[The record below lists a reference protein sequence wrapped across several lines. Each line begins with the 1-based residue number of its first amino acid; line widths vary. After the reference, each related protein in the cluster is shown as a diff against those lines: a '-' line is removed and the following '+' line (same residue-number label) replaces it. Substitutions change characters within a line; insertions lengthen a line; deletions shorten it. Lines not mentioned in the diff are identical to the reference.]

1 MIKDEHSDKELEQ
14 EIKKKPGMGQSK
26 TILNPL
32 SPRDSSRRSLR
43 TRRIDSPK
51 QTQVTNKQADG
62 EMKRPVMLRL
72 KSENSANN
80 SVNKSVLPP
89 DQTPTP
95 TGVMNA
101 LSSIFPGDDANPSEN
116 PFEQDFKKASLKADN
131 EDKETTK
138 LTLPGP
144 EVIHSS
150 DAVVEEEQELE
161 EQEQNEQPS
170 GDNVI
175 EEIQT
180 SFDHEETIEN
190 VGNEETIGDED
201 LNDKNSFR
209 EPDTPQ
215 QNDTGSQDGTQV
227 VTTNSNQPVMMTANG
242 QNVVFANNSFAQNNN
257 IPIMVMGGNQMV
269 QMTNG
274 ANVASPVRIVTE
286 QTSNQAHQ
294 QTQQQQ
300 QQQQQQQSQQQAQPQ
315 QIVIP
320 TSGGGTQMI
329 VNGALNGAV
338 QPFVMQQ
345 VMQIQDPNTGQI
357 QTVIAQQ
364 PQQQYMIQTV
374 TDPNTNTSSGNNA
387 PPAYTQCVMMPQQV
401 QLLQPQFQ
409 VMPNQP
415 MLVNAQ
421 GQIIQGA
428 GQQQFQIINHGAA
441 SLPQSGQ
448 SGQSVQTV
456 PSGAT
461 LVQASPSQIPNGQT
475 VTIQLADQKNDTNS
489 NSSKSRSRTASQQ
502 SGDGKSSYDGKKGQ
516 YASSRPSYTHR
527 PQLSGLSS
535 VVQLSKEALQAIEQ
549 AGNDCGGG
557 KRGGPRL
564 NYDDLDPK
572 RRKFLERNRQ
582 AAARCRE
589 RKKQWIVSLE
599 GRSNELKED
608 NRRVEEECIRLR
620 SKLDQLRK
628 VLAQQD
634 RNQQVTITTEPFR
647 QKQNNIDH
655 IEAQPM
661 ETDSGVESAETLPSG
676 TEIITTKTEMDNE
689 S

>member
-1 MIKDEHSDKELEQ
+1 M
-14 EIKKKPGMGQSK
+14 
-26 TILNPL
+26 N
-32 SPRDSSRRSLR
+32 LR

-51 QTQVTNKQADG
+51 EKGDDG
-62 EMKRPVMLRL
+62 QMKRPMMLRL
-72 KSENSANN
+72 NSENSAVK

-95 TGVMNA
+95 TGVMTA
-101 LSSIFPGDDANPSEN
+101 LSTIFPTDDSSSEAN
-116 PFEQDFKKASLKADN
+116 PFEQHFKKAQQKDDSSSTTD
-131 EDKETTK
+131 TTK
-138 LTLPGP
+138 EKVPVNGLPGP
-144 EVIHSS
+144 EVIES
-150 DAVVEEEQELE
+150 AEVVEEEQDID
-161 EQEQNEQPS
+161 EQQAEQPTAMS
-170 GDNVI
+170 TGDTVM

-201 LNDKNSFR
+201 MNDKNSFR
-209 EPDTPQ
+209 EPDTPN
-215 QNDTGSQDGTQV
+215 QNDTNSQDGSQV
-227 VTTNSNQPVMMTANG
+227 VTTNSNQQVMMTANG

-286 QTSNQAHQ
+286 QTSSQPH
-294 QTQQQQ
+294 QQQQ
-300 QQQQQQQSQQQAQPQ
+300 QQQHQQQQQQSQQQGMILSNGSTQAVQGQKVVQLIMAQPASGNNRVIAQPQ

-329 VNGALNGAV
+329 VNGALNGATAV

-421 GQIIQGA
+421 GQIIGN
-428 GQQQFQIINHGAA
+428 GQQQLQIINHGAVM
-441 SLPQSGQ
+441 PQSGQ

-461 LVQASPSQIPNGQT
+461 LVQASPNQMPTNGQT

-502 SGDGKSSYDGKKGQ
+502 SGDGKSSYDGKKSQ

-527 PQLSGLSS
+527 PQLSEGLSS

-634 RNQQVTITTEPFR
+634 RNQQVTITTEFR
-647 QKQNNIDH
+647 QKQNNIEH

>member
-1 MIKDEHSDKELEQ
+1 MIKDEHSDKEVET
-14 EIKKKPGMGQSK
+14 EIKKKP
-26 TILNPL
+26 
-32 SPRDSSRRSLR
+32 
-43 TRRIDSPK
+43 DSPK
-51 QTQVTNKQADG
+51 QQVSKQADG

-116 PFEQDFKKASLKADN
+116 PFEQDFKKASLKVDN
-131 EDKETTK
+131 EDKEATKQTTTV
-138 LTLPGP
+138 LALPGP

-150 DAVVEEEQELE
+150 DMVVEEEQELE
-161 EQEQNEQPS
+161 EQEQNEQPSS

-294 QTQQQQ
+294 QNQQQQ
-300 QQQQQQQSQQQAQPQ
+300 QQQQQQQSQQQQQAQPQ

-527 PQLSGLSS
+527 PQLSEGLSS